1 MSDVWKKWEGQ
12 IADDKFLLHQFLG
25 TTDHSAVFLT
35 QTSER
40 QPRKA
45 AIKFISADAATADA
59 QLSLWNRAAQLSH
72 PNLLHIYN
80 SGRCRVADLDLLYAV
95 MEFAEEDLSQIL
107 PQRPLAASEAR
118 EMLEPL
124 LDAILYLHA
133 QGLAHSHIKPSNIH
147 ATVDQLKLSCDT
159 IFPIGESRTPSRD
172 LGPYDAPELATSPLA
187 ASTDVW
193 SLGVTLVETLTQ
205 RAPVAPAGTQA
216 DPSIPDTLPQPF
228 LDIARHSVLR
238 DAAAR
243 WTTAQIAASLKP
255 VAAAAAAGQST
266 ISAPAIP
273 PTSIPLSP
281 VSAIPA
287 AKLPAPRTQPPR
299 PRATTQP
306 KQTFVLP
313 NYVVPL
319 FAAFFITLA
328 IFALPKILSHR
339 PNSSSSTTSAA
350 SQPASETKP
359 VAQPPRTESPKPA
372 KPAGQTQI
380 SPKSAAV
387 KSPADQPRPSQ
398 TVATPS
404 AASLRTDSFP
414 SVNAPA
420 SSNSSPA
427 RGEVLDQVLP
437 EVSDKARSTIHG
449 TVRVAVRVH
458 VDPAGNVASAE
469 LDAPGPSSF
478 FADLALKAARRWE
491 FTSPEVN
498 GHSVPSEWL
507 IHFHITS
514 SGTKAIPTQTAP

>member
-12 IADDKFLLHQFLG
+12 IADDKYLLHQFLG

-35 QTSER
+35 QTSEH

-45 AIKFISADAATADA
+45 AIKFISADSATAEA
-59 QLSLWNRAAQLSH
+59 QLSLWSRAAQLSH
-72 PNLLHIYN
+72 TNLLRIYD

-107 PQRPLAASEAR
+107 PQRALAASEAR

-124 LDAILYLHA
+124 LGAIIYLHG
-133 QGLAHSHIKPSNIH
+133 QGLAHTHIKPSNIL
-147 ATVDQLKLSCDT
+147 ATADQLKLSADT
-159 IFPIGESRTPSRD
+159 ICSIGESRTPTRD
-172 LGPYDAPELATSPLA
+172 LGPYDAPELATAPLA

-193 SLGVTLVETLTQ
+193 SLGVTLVEVLTQ
-205 RAPVAPAGTQA
+205 RAPIAPAGSES
-216 DPSIPDTLPQPF
+216 DPSIPESLPQPF

-238 DAAAR
+238 DPASR

-255 VAAAAAAGQST
+255 VAAAAAAGKS
-266 ISAPAIP
+266 ISPSAVP

-287 AKLPAPRTQPPR
+287 AKLPTPRTEPPR

-328 IFALPKILSHR
+328 IFALPKILSRR

-350 SQPASETKP
+350 SQPASQPKS
-359 VAQPPRTESPKPA
+359 VAQPARAESPKPSKPSAPSSAKTAAA
-372 KPAGQTQI
+372 KP
-380 SPKSAAV
+380 
-387 KSPADQPRPSQ
+387 PADQPLQSQ
-398 TVATPS
+398 AVATSSP
-404 AASLRTDSFP
+404 AALRTDSFP
-414 SVNAPA
+414 SANAPT

-437 EVSDKARSTIHG
+437 DVSDKARSTIHG

-469 LDAPGPSSF
+469 LDAPGPSPF

>member
-35 QTSER
+35 QTSEP

-45 AIKFISADAATADA
+45 AIKFISADAATAEA
-59 QLSLWNRAAQLSH
+59 QLSLWARAAQLSH
-72 PNLLHIYN
+72 TNLLRIYD

-107 PQRPLAASEAR
+107 PQRALAASEAR
-118 EMLEPL
+118 EILEPL
-124 LDAILYLHA
+124 LEAVIYLHG
-133 QGLAHSHIKPSNIH
+133 QGLAHTHIKPSNIL
-147 ATVDQLKLSCDT
+147 ATADQLKLSADT
-159 IFPIGESRTPSRD
+159 ICSIGDSRTPNRD
-172 LGPYDAPELATSPLA
+172 LGPFDAPEFATAPLA
-187 ASTDVW
+187 ASADVW
-193 SLGVTLVETLTQ
+193 SLGVTLVEALTQ
-205 RAPVAPAGTQA
+205 RAPVALAGTQA
-216 DPSIPDTLPQPF
+216 DPSIPESLPQPF
-228 LDIARHSVLR
+228 LDIARHSVLH
-238 DAAAR
+238 DPSAR

-255 VAAAAAAGQST
+255 VAAAAAAGQS
-266 ISAPAIP
+266 ISPSAIP

-287 AKLPAPRTQPPR
+287 AKLPTPRTQPPR
-299 PRATTQP
+299 PRATIQP

-328 IFALPKILSHR
+328 IFALPKILSRR
-339 PNSSSSTTSAA
+339 PNSSTSTTSAA
-350 SQPASETKP
+350 SQPSSQPKS
-359 VAQPPRTESPKPA
+359 VAQPPRSESPKSSKPSAPSSA
-372 KPAGQTQI
+372 KV
-380 SPKSAAV
+380 AAV
-387 KSPADQPRPSQ
+387 KPPADQPLPAQ
-398 TVATPS
+398 AVATPS
-404 AASLRTDSFP
+404 AASLRTDTFP
-414 SVNAPA
+414 SANAPA
-420 SSNSSPA
+420 SSTSSPA

-437 EVSDKARSTIHG
+437 EVSDKARATIHG

-469 LDAPGPSSF
+469 SDSPGPSPF

-491 FTSPEVN
+491 FNSPEVN